1 VPRSII
7 GWFIVCWTAFLL
19 ASVVVGVLLLS
30 LYRQSTTE
38 QLRRASAAVAH
49 GCDAIAGRYQ
59 FFVAGSTS
67 PPTDLRAP
75 EFAQGLTGAVQIA
88 LRDLPGVEGGIWQ
101 AEQGS
106 LAYAFPTYEGTG
118 EKTDLPPAEEPQIR
132 GLADAAALDGLPVD
146 RRRDTQSQSL
156 LLRACPLPGPIPHL
170 SAWTMA
176 RVITAGGRSYIEAM
190 AGLGVLLV
198 VVLGSAAWLGRLL
211 FGWMQRVRRLEAA
224 LGSGTDELPRIER
237 TGQRDLDRII
247 DAINRAGSRLGDARR
262 EAEAL
267 AREVA
272 ESQRLATLG
281 RVVAGVA
288 HEIRNPI
295 AAMRLKAENA
305 VVAGPDISRK
315 DQALRAI
322 IEQIGRLEN
331 LLRNLLSSVQR
342 ANPMS
347 APVADVIALL
357 DRRVELFR
365 EQAAAHGLALKVE
378 GSTIPAVFDTA
389 RISQAIDNLILN
401 AMQNTPPGGC
411 VTIGVEHSA
420 DRLLL
425 SVADTGHGV
434 PEDVRPQLFEPFV
447 TARPE
452 GTGLG
457 LAVVRE
463 IAEAHGGNVR
473 AVHRRDGTTFVVELP
488 WQPS

>member
-7 GWFIVCWTAFLL
+7 GWFIVCWSAFLL

-59 FFVAGSTS
+59 FFVAGSTR
-67 PPTDLRAP
+67 PPVDLNGP
-75 EFAQGLTGAVQIA
+75 EFVQGLNGVVHIA
-88 LRDLPGVEGGIWQ
+88 LRDLSGVEGGVWQ
-101 AEQGS
+101 AEKGS
-106 LAYAFPTYEGTG
+106 LAYAYPTYEGTG
-118 EKTDLPPAEEPQIR
+118 EKTDLPAAEEPQIR
-132 GLADAAALDGLPVD
+132 EVAEAAALDGLPID

-156 LLRACPLPGPIPHL
+156 LLHACPLSGPIPRL
-170 SAWTMA
+170 SAWTMT
-176 RVITAGGRSYIEAM
+176 RVITTGGRSYVEAM

-211 FGWMQRVRRLEAA
+211 RGWIRRVRRLEAA
-224 LGSGTDELPRIER
+224 LSSGTDELPRLEP

-247 DAINRAGSRLGDARR
+247 DAINRAGSRLADARR
-262 EAEAL
+262 EAQAL
-267 AREVA
+267 SHQVA
-272 ESQRLATLG
+272 ESERLATLG

-305 VVAGPDISRK
+305 IAAGPDMLRK
-315 DQALRAI
+315 DQALAAVI
-322 IEQIGRLEN
+322 AQIGRLES

-342 ANPMS
+342 AKPISTLVENVVPFLDER
-347 APVADVIALL
+347 AD
-357 DRRVELFR
+357 LFR
-365 EQAAAHGLALKVE
+365 EQAAANGLVLRVQ
-378 GSTIPAVFDTA
+378 GSATQAMFDTG

-401 AMQNTPPGGC
+401 AIQNTPPGGC
-411 VTIGVEHSA
+411 VTIDVEHSA

-425 SVADTGHGV
+425 SVTDTGRGV
-434 PEDVRPQLFEPFV
+434 PEGVRPQLFEPFV

-463 IAEAHGGNVR
+463 IAEAHGGRVR
-473 AVHRRDGTTFVVELP
+473 VVHRCDGTTFVVELP
-488 WQPS
+488 WQPF